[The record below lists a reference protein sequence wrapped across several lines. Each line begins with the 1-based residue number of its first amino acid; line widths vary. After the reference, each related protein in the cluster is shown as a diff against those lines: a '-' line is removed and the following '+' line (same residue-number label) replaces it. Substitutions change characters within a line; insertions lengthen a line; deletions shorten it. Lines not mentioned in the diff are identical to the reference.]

1 MNEPSGDRSA
11 EHVNGKGIGNFRYL
25 CLKLSLMC
33 FAIRLVVPF
42 QLDFTVASTSEI
54 RGKVRR
60 LLQNGKCLRVEG
72 VVSSFSRKS

>member
-1 MNEPSGDRSA
+1 MA
-11 EHVNGKGIGNFRYL
+11 KGLAIFAIS

-42 QLDFTVASTSEI
+42 QLDFTVASTSEV

-72 VVSSFSRKS
+72 VVSSFSRKF